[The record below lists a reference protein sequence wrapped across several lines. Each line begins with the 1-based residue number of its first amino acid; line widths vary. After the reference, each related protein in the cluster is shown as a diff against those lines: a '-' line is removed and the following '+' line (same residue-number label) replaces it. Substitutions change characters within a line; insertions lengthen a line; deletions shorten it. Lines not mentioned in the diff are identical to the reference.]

1 MSEASEEF
9 NALPYEQ
16 RLMLGTMLLEAELR
30 LIEQAKKQLTRD
42 HDRAIYEHNAR
53 AKLIREE
60 IERRAA
66 HRQAQQGDSH
76 DT

>member
-9 NALPYEQ
+9 NALPYDQ

-42 HDRAIYEHNAR
+42 HDRAICEHNAR
-53 AKLIREE
+53 ARRIREE
-60 IERRAA
+60 IDRRAA
-66 HRQAQQGDSH
+66 HRQAQRQGDSH
-76 DT
+76 D